1 MHCFDRRALLVTVV
15 GSAALPITR
24 NIAWALGYPTRPVRI
39 IVGFAA
45 GGATDIIARLMSK
58 ELSERL
64 DQTFIV
70 ENKPGAGTNIAVETV
85 LAAPADGYSLLFVGP
100 ANAINA
106 SLYDKLDFNFIRDI
120 APVAS
125 IVRVPFVMVVDTSF
139 PTKTLAEFI
148 DYAKVNPGKL
158 SMGTP
163 GKGSGPHM
171 AGELFKVMTGVDMI
185 TIQYRG
191 DAPALA
197 DLMGGQIQACFNS
210 LPAVIELIRAGKVRA
225 LATTAATRSDAL
237 PNLPTVAEFVPGYE
251 ASAFYGI
258 GARKGTP
265 GAIIDKLNSVIQ
277 AILLEQTVR
286 ARLVGLGGTILA
298 LSAPAF
304 GSVITEETDK
314 WAKVIRSADIRPD

>member
-139 PTKTLAEFI
+139 P
-148 DYAKVNPGKL
+148 
-158 SMGTP
+158 
-163 GKGSGPHM
+163 
-171 AGELFKVMTGVDMI
+171 
-185 TIQYRG
+185 
-191 DAPALA
+191 
-197 DLMGGQIQACFNS
+197 
-210 LPAVIELIRAGKVRA
+210 
-225 LATTAATRSDAL
+225 
-237 PNLPTVAEFVPGYE
+237 
-251 ASAFYGI
+251 
-258 GARKGTP
+258 
-265 GAIIDKLNSVIQ
+265 
-277 AILLEQTVR
+277 
-286 ARLVGLGGTILA
+286 
-298 LSAPAF
+298 
-304 GSVITEETDK
+304 
-314 WAKVIRSADIRPD
+314 